1 MKTVKRNWTEAQKD
15 AINARGGNV
24 LVSAAAGSGKTAV
37 LVERVTR
44 RITDA
49 ENPVRADRFLIVT
62 FTRAAA
68 GEMRERIDA
77 AINEL
82 IAKNPADSRLV
93 TQKMLLSA
101 AKICTIDSFC
111 SSLIKENFNEV
122 DFAPDFKTADEGEL
136 SLISAQ
142 AADMTMEELYNRKDK
157 SFRDLVELLF
167 AGRDDS
173 RLSEC
178 IVSLYKSSRSFPFPE
193 SWLDSLVSDFEG
205 NVSLRESRHGEVLF
219 SYAKSLCE
227 YSLSITRDAL
237 REIAGDPDLEKML
250 YDALSSD
257 AAQYE
262 YILSFISE
270 KKWDEAKRGAE
281 SFSALRRG
289 NTPKHLKEDPLTL
302 SLVEKRKVATKNME
316 DLAKVF
322 CCSEADYYSDCEF
335 FAPVVKSLVEA
346 AKLYGKNLELIK
358 KEKKLADFD
367 DITHA
372 ALKLLVKETQGG
384 WEKTPQ
390 AESLSSFYEE
400 ILIDEYQDTNKAQD
414 MLFTAI
420 SRDNLFR
427 VGDVKQ
433 SIYSFRQAMP
443 KIFIELKNAYSS
455 YDRNKESFPAKIL
468 LGNNFRSRKGVTDII
483 NFVFSQLMSA
493 ESGDIEY
500 GSEEELVPLA
510 AYSEKA
516 EAATELH
523 ILDTTENTD
532 ETDNDTLQ
540 AAYVADR
547 IKEMVEGGFTVKDGD
562 GERKATYGDFAVLL
576 RSVSKKAQIYAG
588 VFRSKGIPCFTETG
602 GTFLK
607 AKEISLVLNFLR
619 IIDNPKQEIPLI
631 SVMLSPVFGFSLDEV
646 SLIRM
651 KEKGD
656 FYSCL
661 LTAMN
666 EGNGKARAFLDTV
679 SRWRSL
685 AACLPASELITEIY
699 NETGLVS
706 LFDATDKSGLKR
718 ANLMLLY
725 DYACVYERSG
735 YSGLSSFIRFIDRLS
750 SQKQDLTGALGEVQS
765 ADVVKIMTIHKSKG
779 LEFPVCIL
787 SDCMKRF
794 NRTDETKNLIVNLR
808 HGLGI
813 VRRDLETF
821 EQYRTLCHSA
831 VKLSMHRDSV
841 SEELRVLYV
850 AMTRAKEKL
859 IMVMA
864 KDKPVDFVRKCSI
877 DINLKSQHLT
887 PYAVTKAG
895 SYGSWLVTSLLRHPD
910 SRELRRLADVSES
923 IVTGCASPLKVVV
936 TVPEALSNLK
946 ADDADGA
953 EANSLL
959 LGEIEKRLSYRY
971 PYEALSGV
979 ITKRAA
985 SEVDRNYIDRDYF
998 ASSVPSFLTEGGLNA
1013 AQRGIAT
1020 HTFIQFADYEKA
1032 RDDLEGEITRLT
1044 RKGILSALQAQ
1055 GINRRALSGFFE
1067 SSLFKR
1073 ILKSGLVMRE
1083 KKFTLEVP
1091 VSEVYPE
1098 LSDFSEEKMMIQGIA
1113 DCAFL
1118 EDGELVVVD
1127 YKTDHLE
1134 NETDFVVKYA
1144 SQVLLYKKALRECT
1158 GYNVKSAVLY
1168 SFHLGKEIEVL

>member
-1 MKTVKRNWTEAQKD
+1 MSRNWTEAQRD
-15 AINARGGNV
+15 AIKAKGGNV

-37 LVERVTR
+37 LVERVTQ
-44 RITDA
+44 RILDR

-77 AINEL
+77 AINKL
-82 IAKNPADSRLV
+82 ISENPTDSWLIN
-93 TQKMLLSA
+93 QKMLLSA

-111 SSLIKENFNEV
+111 SSLVKENFNLL
-122 DFAPDFKTADEGEL
+122 DLAPDVKTADEGEL
-136 SLISAQ
+136 SVLSSEAC
-142 AADMTMEELYNRKDK
+142 DLTMEELYNRGDK

-173 RLSEC
+173 KLSES
-178 IVSLYKSSRSFPFPE
+178 IVDLYKSSRSFPFPE
-193 SWLDSLVSDFEG
+193 SWLDSLAEDFE
-205 NVSLRESRHGEVLF
+205 SCPFLKESRHGEMLF
-219 SYAKSLCE
+219 SYARTVCE
-227 YSLSITRDAL
+227 YSLSITRGAL
-237 REIAGDPDLEKML
+237 MDIAGDPDLEKML

-257 AAQYE
+257 KAQYE
-262 YILSFISE
+262 YILSFINE
-270 KKWDEAKRGAE
+270 KKWDDAKRGAE
-281 SFSALRRG
+281 NFKAARRG
-289 NTPKHLKEDPLTL
+289 NTPKHLKDDPFVN

-322 CCSEADYYSDCEF
+322 CCREEDFYSDCEF
-335 FAPVVKSLVEA
+335 FAPLVRSLVEA
-346 AKLYGKNLELIK
+346 TKLYGKNLAMLK

-372 ALKLLVKETQGG
+372 ALRLLVKETDDG
-384 WEKTPQ
+384 WERTKA
-390 AESLSSFYEE
+390 AEALSEFYEE

-443 KIFIELKNAYSS
+443 RIFIELKNAYKL
-455 YDRNKESFPAKIL
+455 YNREEKAFPAKIL

-483 NFVFSQLMSA
+483 NFVFSQLMTS

-510 AYSEKA
+510 SYSEKD

-523 ILDTTENTD
+523 LIDTTDNTD
-532 ETDNDTLQ
+532 ETDNDTVQ
-540 AAYVADR
+540 ATYIADR
-547 IKEMVEGGFTVKDGD
+547 INEMVESGFTVKDGD
-562 GERKATYGDFAVLL
+562 GERKVRYGDFAVLL
-576 RSVSKKAQIYAG
+576 RSVSTKAQIYAD

-602 GTFLK
+602 GTFLGS
-607 AKEISLVLNFLR
+607 KEISLVLNFLR
-619 IIDNPKQEIPLI
+619 VIDNPKQDVALL
-631 SVMLSPVFGFSLDEV
+631 SVLMSPVFGFSLDDV

-661 LTAMN
+661 LASGEDGDKKT
-666 EGNGKARAFLDTV
+666 KAFLECI

-699 NETGLVS
+699 NETGIVS
-706 LFDATDKSGLKR
+706 VFDACDKSGLKR

-725 DYACVYERSG
+725 DYACVYEKSG
-735 YSGLSSFIRFIDRLS
+735 YSGLSSFIRLVDRLS

-787 SDCMKRF
+787 SDCMKKF
-794 NRTDETKNLIVNLR
+794 NRMDEAKNLIVNLR

-821 EQYRTLCHSA
+821 EQYRTVCHSA

-859 IMVMA
+859 IMVMS
-864 KDKPVDFVRKCSI
+864 KPKPWDLITKCSI
-877 DINLKSQHLT
+877 DINAKSQRIT

-895 SYGSWLVTSLLRHPD
+895 SYGNWLLTCLLRHPD
-910 SRELRRLADVSES
+910 SRELRSMADIPES
-923 IVTGCASPLKVVV
+923 IVLSCPSPLKVVV
-936 TVPEALSNLK
+936 QGVEPLETDEEKEQLK
-946 ADDADGA
+946 CSADSVTLHQL
-953 EANSLL
+953 E
-959 LGEIEKRLSYRY
+959 EKLSYRY

-998 ASSVPSFLTEGGLNA
+998 ASSVPSFMTDGGLNG

-1032 RDDLEGEITRLT
+1032 KADLEGEILRLT
-1044 RKGILSALQAQ
+1044 EKGILSSVQAE
-1055 GINRRALSGFFE
+1055 GINRYALKKFFE
-1067 SSLFKR
+1067 SQLFTR
-1073 ILKSGLVMRE
+1073 IAQSPLVMRE

-1091 VSEVYPE
+1091 IGDVYPE
-1098 LSDFSEEKMMIQGIA
+1098 LSDFSGEKMMIQGIA

-1127 YKTDHLE
+1127 YKTDRLE
-1134 NETDFVVKYA
+1134 NETDFIVKYA
-1144 SQVLLYKKALRECT
+1144 SQVLLYKKALSECT